1 MSEPSVS
8 FGSPDVLPP
17 DVPAKAPRRKQTAL
31 ESLGLPK
38 GGKDPTFCN
47 VTSASAFPRVNIV
60 VDESSNPS
68 DPSRAFVSVN
78 GRAYD
83 IQRGVATEVP
93 PEVVEALTN
102 AVSDK
107 VYQTPDGEIHTRPTQ
122 RFPFRIQDEEGQRV
136 MAAWKEFHE
145 KQRAAA

>member
-8 FGSPDVLPP
+8 FGTV
-17 DVPAKAPRRKQTAL
+17 DVPPEVPKAPRRKSTAL
-31 ESLGLPK
+31 ESLALPK
-38 GGKDPTFCN
+38 GRDPTFCN

-60 VDESSNPS
+60 IDESSNPS

-83 IQRGVATEVP
+83 IKRGVETPVP

-107 VYQTPDGEIHTRPTQ
+107 VYQTPDGEVHTRPTQ

-136 MAAWKEFHE
+136 MAAWREFHE